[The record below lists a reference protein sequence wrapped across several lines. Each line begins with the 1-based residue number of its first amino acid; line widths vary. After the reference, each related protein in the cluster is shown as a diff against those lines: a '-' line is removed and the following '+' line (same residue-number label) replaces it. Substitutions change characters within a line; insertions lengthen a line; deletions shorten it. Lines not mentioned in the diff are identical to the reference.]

1 MPSLNLAGT
10 RLYTLVAY
18 LGFLFGFSPRSFD
31 RFLWTQRNAAAYLLH
46 ATVQMG
52 YFSAT
57 GEAAKSNKRLEGR
70 FVRIGQVEPTPA
82 GAGEW
87 RSNFCCRLGRAHSFE
102 AASGTLSC
110 AVIRQIRT
118 PFCAACIRNEP
129 PGVISRLPVLNCRV
143 CDSGSAAVNLA
154 CVLPLAMS
162 KSSTKSQSLSTIR
175 IRESRESE
183 AAPEPIRLNAI
194 ELCSVHVAVLQI
206 LIPVSIGGI

>member
-70 FVRIGQVEPTPA
+70 FVRIGQVES
-82 GAGEW
+82 GGL
-87 RSNFCCRLGRAHSFE
+87 SVSYYVSS
-102 AASGTLSC
+102 AS
-110 AVIRQIRT
+110 
-118 PFCAACIRNEP
+118 P
-129 PGVISRLPVLNCRV
+129 
-143 CDSGSAAVNLA
+143 
-154 CVLPLAMS
+154 
-162 KSSTKSQSLSTIR
+162 
-175 IRESRESE
+175 
-183 AAPEPIRLNAI
+183 
-194 ELCSVHVAVLQI
+194 SVHLRD
-206 LIPVSIGGI
+206 LLNL